1 MNGVAQALGLSLLG
15 VCGLLSSAA
24 TASDAA
30 AGQADSSWPTMMP
43 GFVPP
48 TPGEHPR
55 LLFRKSDLPALKKKA
70 ETPDGKAIIA
80 HLKVTLGGGE
90 AMPTVFSTE
99 PPVNTGGKSV
109 EYPAGAFTISHAA
122 GFGMLYQLTGEKKYA
137 DLAKQ
142 CLDKVLEGQV
152 DLDTRYNYLT
162 PGTGFRLGPVYQN
175 IALAYD
181 LCYDAWPAD
190 YRKSLVERLETFK
203 PKKVDKDET
212 FSLEDLAKAAGYPP
226 GSNHFGSYILAP
238 GMIALAFKG
247 DPGADDKRLDA
258 VLATTEESLK
268 RQLGGGFGDHGWFAE
283 GTACGRISSNGILP
297 LMESLKVAAGRDYI
311 SPRPAG
317 RYTVLRLMHEIVR
330 VGDHPEVPSRG
341 DYGNDVIWP
350 GKRSLSFRGDFPVGM
365 GAVLP
370 DEARAMAWIY
380 DHFGEPGE
388 KVNWDSPYPHQAIY
402 ALVNWPEK
410 TLEPE
415 KVLPKVMV
423 DDIHGYYVCRNRW
436 QDGDDTVVTTLL
448 KRGPGGYK
456 SGKVRTGTIVWAYGM
471 KLDFGGL
478 GGKTTHFGGGKEG
491 SMELSDEKGGSL
503 VVDFGGS
510 SGAPVLLAA
519 VGKISVRGGAPK
531 GKPNPS
537 SVNVVNVNGTD
548 ITVLTFSQGEHPL
561 PKVTGAEIAVGQQT
575 IKVADGKLSL
585 RQFSEAMK

>member
-30 AGQADSSWPTMMP
+30 AGQADSSWPTMVP

-137 DLAKQ
+137 DLAK
-142 CLDKVLEGQV
+142 
-152 DLDTRYNYLT
+152 
-162 PGTGFRLGPVYQN
+162 
-175 IALAYD
+175 
-181 LCYDAWPAD
+181 
-190 YRKSLVERLETFK
+190 
-203 PKKVDKDET
+203 
-212 FSLEDLAKAAGYPP
+212 AAGYPP

-297 LMESLKVAAGRDYI
+297 LMESLKVAAGKDYI